1 MAWRSSGNTNDE
13 LVRNLKRFGIISSD
27 IVEKGFLAVDRRLF
41 VPKGNEQL
49 AYSDQPLKEGNVH
62 ISAPHIY
69 GAVLEALDLKPN
81 SSQAFLCIGAGT
93 GYLCAIAAE
102 ILGPKSLNFGIEIH
116 RDVIDHC
123 QNALKTWSTKKPWGV
138 NSTSTSNVSARSR
151 PQIIHGNGLCISAKD
166 GESMVGFDRIYIG
179 AAIERDDLARMSE
192 LLSPGGILVV
202 PVDDMLI
209 RITRSRDGDES
220 ATQPAGTNGVS
231 EEGDDEELGDA
242 QDEDDSDDET
252 EVQLGGEFDS
262 QILSGVR
269 FASLLKSPGL
279 RTVIPAMVWTPGSHK
294 LFPDTFRK
302 ASRELLLCSNSE
314 YVQPLPIQ
322 PRPEDRINVA
332 CTLPKSVL
340 MVILSF
346 THRGWFSPDQNETSY
361 LKTRLK
367 EEKDKV
373 ARTNQA
379 KAELEARCQRA
390 ERERDMY
397 RLLARRWQS
406 RLQAVL
412 DEQRNGPSAAAT
424 VAALQELQHAQ
435 GILDDSSDG
444 DGEEEEEQEQQEEGV
459 SMMEEDENEEAGDY
473 SGSFGYAAAAAIPA
487 PAPRNGGEGD
497 DEAYFSSMANM
508 DEEMSDVE
516 EGLGTS
522 QVIGTSNLE
531 VESPESKIRAVSIAS
546 EDL

>member
-231 EEGDDEELGDA
+231 EEGDDEELDDA

-252 EVQLGGEFDS
+252 EVQLGGEFDR

-279 RTVIPAMVWTPGSHK
+279 HTVIPAMVWTPGSHK

-379 KAELEARCQRA
+379 KVELEARCQQA

>member
-202 PVDDMLI
+202 P
-209 RITRSRDGDES
+209 G
-220 ATQPAGTNGVS
+220 A
-231 EEGDDEELGDA
+231 
-242 QDEDDSDDET
+242 
-252 EVQLGGEFDS
+252 
-262 QILSGVR
+262 LSGSPFQMVN
-269 FASLLKSPGL
+269 AS
-279 RTVIPAMVWTPGSHK
+279 TWFCD
-294 LFPDTFRK
+294 FP
-302 ASRELLLCSNSE
+302 L
-314 YVQPLPIQ
+314 
-322 PRPEDRINVA
+322 
-332 CTLPKSVL
+332 
-340 MVILSF
+340 
-346 THRGWFSPDQNETSY
+346 
-361 LKTRLK
+361 TR
-367 EEKDKV
+367 
-373 ARTNQA
+373 Q
-379 KAELEARCQRA
+379 
-390 ERERDMY
+390 
-397 RLLARRWQS
+397 
-406 RLQAVL
+406 
-412 DEQRNGPSAAAT
+412 
-424 VAALQELQHAQ
+424 
-435 GILDDSSDG
+435 I
-444 DGEEEEEQEQQEEGV
+444 
-459 SMMEEDENEEAGDY
+459 
-473 SGSFGYAAAAAIPA
+473 
-487 PAPRNGGEGD
+487 
-497 DEAYFSSMANM
+497 
-508 DEEMSDVE
+508 
-516 EGLGTS
+516 
-522 QVIGTSNLE
+522 
-531 VESPESKIRAVSIAS
+531 
-546 EDL
+546 